1 MNNLFD
7 ILKNNNL
14 KSFKISTNSFTFLNR
29 KYKNSIEVDKKIK
42 KRIKSSKPLAF
53 HIGNQ
58 IQR

>member
-53 HIGNQ
+53 Q